1 MIPQSFKGAPKGQHT
16 FGVCAEKG
24 EGPRK
29 VRLAP
34 GQAIWGLRQKE
45 KSSILSLFN
54 ILKFCSP

>member
-1 MIPQSFKGAPKGQHT
+1 MIPQSLKGAPKGQCM

-24 EGPRK
+24 EGHRK

-34 GQAIWGLRQKE
+34 GQAILGLRPKE
-45 KSSILSLFN
+45 KSPILSLFN